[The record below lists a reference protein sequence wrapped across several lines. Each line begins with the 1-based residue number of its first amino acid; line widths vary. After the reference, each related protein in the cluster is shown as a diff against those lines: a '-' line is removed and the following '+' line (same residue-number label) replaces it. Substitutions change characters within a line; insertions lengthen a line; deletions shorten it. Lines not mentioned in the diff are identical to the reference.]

1 MKGEYFVS
9 IKGKIHEVNYI
20 VATNGGCIMSI
31 KCGAHN
37 CVHNDNNG
45 NCYAGVVNVR
55 GTHALT
61 TDETLCRSFADQDLK
76 ADAEFATE
84 FNAAP
89 KKAGVNNIKCSA
101 CHCKH
106 NDHQKC
112 YAEDVQINHVTA
124 SCETFEQ
131 H

>member
-1 MKGEYFVS
+1 MPQT
-9 IKGKIHEVNYI
+9 EVVLCQSNAVHIIVYI
-20 VATNGGCIMSI
+20 MIIM
-31 KCGAHN
+31 
-37 CVHNDNNG
+37 
-45 NCYAGVVNVR
+45 
-55 GTHALT
+55 
-61 TDETLCRSFADQDLK
+61 
-76 ADAEFATE
+76 EFATE

>member
-61 TDETLCRSFADQDLK
+61 TDETLCKSFADQDLK
-76 ADAEFATE
+76 ADA
-84 FNAAP
+84 
-89 KKAGVNNIKCSA
+89 NNIKCSA

>member
-1 MKGEYFVS
+1 MKHYVKDLNYMYKDEKSLYELDNTY
-9 IKGKIHEVNYI
+9 KGFDFI
-20 VATNGGCIMSI
+20 
-31 KCGAHN
+31 
-37 CVHNDNNG
+37 
-45 NCYAGVVNVR
+45 
-55 GTHALT
+55 
-61 TDETLCRSFADQDLK
+61 DLK

>member
-1 MKGEYFVS
+1 
-9 IKGKIHEVNYI
+9 
-20 VATNGGCIMSI
+20 MSI

-61 TDETLCRSFADQDLK
+61 TDETLCKSFADQDLK

-84 FNAAP
+84 FNLR
-89 KKAGVNNIKCSA
+89 KQVLIILNVVVVIVNIMIIKNVML
-101 CHCKH
+101 K
-106 NDHQKC
+106 
-112 YAEDVQINHVTA
+112 
-124 SCETFEQ
+124 TFKLIM
-131 H
+131 